1 MISCH
6 LAQEHLGH
14 SHRYVHEVH
23 EGELADEEVHGGV
36 QEGLQVDEDDEES
49 VPSKG
54 HQEEDE
60 GHSVEEEGVFGFT
73 KEPHKDEISI
83 QRLIL

>member
-6 LAQEHLGH
+6 LAHKHLGH

-36 QEGLQVDEDDEES
+36 QARLQVDEDDEEG
-49 VPSKG
+49 VPSQG

-60 GHSVEEEGVFGFT
+60 GHSVEEQSVFGFT
-73 KEPHKDEISI
+73 KEPHKNEIT
-83 QRLIL
+83 

>member
-14 SHRYVHEVH
+14 GHRYVHEVH

-36 QEGLQVDEDDEES
+36 QAGLQVDEDDEES
-49 VPSKG
+49 VPS
-54 HQEEDE
+54 
-60 GHSVEEEGVFGFT
+60 
-73 KEPHKDEISI
+73 
-83 QRLIL
+83 